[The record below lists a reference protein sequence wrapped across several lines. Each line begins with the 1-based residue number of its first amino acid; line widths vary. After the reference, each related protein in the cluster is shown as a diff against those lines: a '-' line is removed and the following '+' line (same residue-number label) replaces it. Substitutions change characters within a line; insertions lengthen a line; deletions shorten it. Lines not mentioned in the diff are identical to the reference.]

1 MNELRVLLVADDLLV
16 RTGLAS
22 LLSSYEALRIVGQ
35 SSGQRLTDDI
45 DVFRPHVIL
54 WDLGWADRPA
64 VRLAALADN
73 PVPTLALLG
82 DAALAGQAASALSR
96 CGVYGVLQRDA
107 APAALVAALTAI
119 GSGLVVFSPLAA
131 EALAVPGIASS
142 EAPVEDLT
150 TRETEVLQLMAQ
162 GLTNK
167 AIGLRLGITDHT
179 VKFHVNAIMTKLNA
193 QSRTD
198 AVIRATRA
206 GLVVL

>member
-22 LLSSYEALRIVGQ
+22 LLSAYDTLRVVGQ
-35 SSGQRLTDDI
+35 SSGQRLGDDI

-54 WDLGWADRPA
+54 WDLGWTSEPA
-64 VRLAALADN
+64 RRLAALVDN
-73 PVPTLALLG
+73 PLPTLALLG
-82 DAALAGQAASALSR
+82 DSALAGQAAAALSR

-107 APAALVAALTAI
+107 APVTLVTALNAV
-119 GSGLVVFSPLAA
+119 GGGLVVFSPLAA
-131 EALAVPGIASS
+131 EALAVPGAAAPDALA
-142 EAPVEDLT
+142 EALT

-179 VKFHVNAIMTKLNA
+179 VKFHVNAIMTKLSA